1 LGWKSVQQVFQL
13 TRERTAWNR
22 EKAAYVTTT
31 DVSYGIT
38 DMTRMQANAR
48 ELLTLMRDHWGIENR
63 LHWVR
68 DEILGEDRCRVRTGT
83 APQLLAA
90 VRNALIGALRLDAVD
105 NLAAAFRDFSRNNQR
120 VLSWLG
126 ILKE

>member
-1 LGWKSVQQVFQL
+1 MQQVFRL

-22 EKAAYVTTT
+22 EKAALETTT
-31 DVSYGIT
+31 EVSYGIT

-48 ELLTLMRDHWGIENR
+48 ELLTLTRDHWGIENR

-68 DEILGEDRCRVRTGT
+68 DEGFGEDRCRIRTGS

-90 VRNALIGALRLDAVD
+90 VRNALISALRLAAVD
-105 NLAAAFRDFSRNNQR
+105 NLTAAVRNFGRQSQR
-120 VLSWLG
+120 ALAWLA
-126 ILKE
+126 IFKE

>member
-1 LGWKSVQQVFQL
+1 VYQL

-22 EKAAYVTTT
+22 EKAALLTTT
-31 DVSYGIT
+31 EVSYGIT

-48 ELLTLMRDHWGIENR
+48 ELLRLTRDHWGIENR

-68 DEILGEDRCRVRTGT
+68 DEGFGEDRCRIRTGS
-83 APQLLAA
+83 APQVLAA
-90 VRNALIGALRLDAVD
+90 VRNALISALRLDAVD
-105 NLAAAFRDFSRNNQR
+105 NLAATLRNFGRQSQR
-120 VLSWLG
+120 ALAWLG